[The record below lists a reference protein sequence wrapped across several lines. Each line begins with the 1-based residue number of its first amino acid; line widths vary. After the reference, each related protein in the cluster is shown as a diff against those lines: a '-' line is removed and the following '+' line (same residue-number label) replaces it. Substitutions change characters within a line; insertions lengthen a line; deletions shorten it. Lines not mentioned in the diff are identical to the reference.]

1 MSRKEIW
8 DCAKSFAGV
17 VEDLDALDDSE
28 YRKCKD
34 QVVDEV
40 CAPLLQDHRTLLVI
54 MLVLT
59 APIAI

>member
-40 CAPLLQDHRTLLVI
+40 CAPLLHWTIVPCLLSCWC
-54 MLVLT
+54 
-59 APIAI
+59 